1 MNTQQKLLARRTN
14 YAKRST
20 FAYPPT
26 LVGARMD
33 DGMQWI
39 EDGAIRERQRAW
51 ADDVAKAAGHYR
63 AIAHNGWYMGEP
75 ELGDDSTYRG
85 CVLMLSH
92 GRFIAGYRECGTPWR
107 AEDGSGT
114 CVDLGRVFTCEYEAA
129 QYADECA
136 RVSAEQ
142 SREYYADERARIECE
157 EREEA
162 LALAHAESDFAD

>member
-1 MNTQQKLLARRTN
+1 MNTQETKARILARRKARHTT
-14 YAKRST
+14 A
-20 FAYPPT
+20 P

-85 CVLMLSH
+85 CVIMLSH
-92 GRFIAGYRECGTPWR
+92 GRFIAGYRECGRPWS

-114 CVDLGRVFTCEYEAA
+114 CVDLGHVFTCEYEAA

-142 SREYYADERARIECE
+142 SREYYAAERERE
-157 EREEA
+157 EREERKA
-162 LALAHAESDFAD
+162 ELAEAHAESDFAD